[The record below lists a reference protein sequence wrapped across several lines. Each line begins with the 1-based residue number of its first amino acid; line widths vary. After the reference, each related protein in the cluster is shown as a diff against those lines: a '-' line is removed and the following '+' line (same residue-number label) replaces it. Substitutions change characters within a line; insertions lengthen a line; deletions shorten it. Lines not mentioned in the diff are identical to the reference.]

1 MAAAKEMKADAALE
15 AALEES
21 GELFMLKEEQKMS
34 PQFFFRAYKIMSSV
48 KH

>member
-21 GELFMLKEEQKMS
+21 GELLILKEECHCS
-34 PQFFFRAYKIMSSV
+34 FFFFRADKIMSSV

>member
-1 MAAAKEMKADAALE
+1 MAAAKELKADAALE

-21 GELFMLKEEQKMS
+21 GELFILREEQKMS
-34 PQFFFRAYKIMSSV
+34 QQFIFRADKIMSTV